1 MRAYSQVMV
10 PTWPEGHVLLVP
22 TQSVTVSVE
31 GAGQAAQ
38 VLLLTVQAL
47 HGLTVST
54 GASQASGQV

>member
-1 MRAYSQVMV
+1 M
-10 PTWPEGHVLLVP
+10 LLVP
-22 TQSVTVSVE
+22 THWVSVCVE

-47 HGLTVST
+47 HGLTVCT